1 MRIVSRVVIATSSLF
16 ALLLTVAVPIGSAV
30 AQQIWPDPSDP
41 TAPVAATTTVSAF
54 ADYQPLREQKVAPWK
69 QVLDEVA
76 GITGAAGHAGHN
88 ATAAK
93 TAEPKETTP
102 APGASDDKKAM
113 ARAEPKSSSPTET
126 PITASGATITA
137 TGVVQSID
145 KANGKVKLSHDPIA
159 ALGWP
164 KMTMFFR
171 LKSAAL
177 ADQVKEGESVQFDLE
192 KSPSGYVISGFKKAM
207 PDHDMREMNK
217 GNKQ

>member
-1 MRIVSRVVIATSSLF
+1 MRIVLRVVIATLSPCAVLF
-16 ALLLTVAVPIGSAV
+16 AVAVSIGSAV
-30 AQQIWPDPSDP
+30 AQQNRPDPSDP
-41 TAPVAATTTVSAF
+41 AAPVAATANASAF
-54 ADYQPLREQKVAPWK
+54 ADYQPYREQKVAPWK

-76 GITGAAGHAGHN
+76 GITGAAGNAGHN

-102 APGASDDKKAM
+102 APGASDDKKVM
-113 ARAEPKSSSPTET
+113 ARAEPKSSSPIE
-126 PITASGATITA
+126 PPSAASGATITA

-145 KANGKVKLSHDPIA
+145 RANGKVKLIHDPIA

-171 LKSAAL
+171 LKNAAL

-217 GNKQ
+217 GDKQ